1 MTPLTRVGPPRSA
14 SMMGIMN
21 EITLVA
27 VGDVVP
33 EDHRMDAVA
42 AELNAADITFG
53 QLEEPLSNR
62 GKQQLFAGIGGPRYD
77 GGDVMDTAKKARQL
91 VETGFDILSFATNH
105 TMDRSE
111 ESLFDTIDAVR
122 GAGIVLVG
130 AGENIAAAR
139 EPQLV
144 ERDGVTVGFLA
155 YCSVLPYGYQAT
167 SERPGTVPIRARTS
181 YEQIDWRPG
190 TKPRIH
196 SEAYEEDVALM
207 VADIEALRPKVDV
220 LAISIHWGIHFEP
233 ATVAQYQREVGRA
246 AIDAGADIVLGHH
259 AHILKGVDV
268 YKGKAIVYS
277 LNNFSLR
284 PRGDD
289 GEWLGPDNTP
299 SDQMFSV
306 MAKATIRDG
315 AIAQL
320 SFVPVSVDGEARPS
334 FVHPGDEYFEYIC
347 DYFTW
352 ATQEA
357 GLSGEY
363 DAEGGELVLRAY
375 DRAAVTV

>member
-1 MTPLTRVGPPRSA
+1 
-14 SMMGIMN
+14 MMGFMS

-42 AELNAADITFG
+42 DVLNAADITFG

-62 GKQQLFAGIGGPRYD
+62 GKQQLFSGIGGPRYD
-77 GGDVMDTAKKARQL
+77 GDEVMDTAKKARQL
-91 VETGFDILSFATNH
+91 VEAGFDILSFATNH

-122 GAGIVLVG
+122 GAGIAFVG
-130 AGENIAAAR
+130 AGVDIAAAR
-139 EPQLV
+139 EPRIV

-167 SERPGTVPIRARTS
+167 EERPGTVPVRARTS

-190 TKPRIH
+190 TRPRIH

-207 VADIEALRPKVDV
+207 VADIAALRPKVDV
-220 LAISIHWGIHFEP
+220 LAVSIHWGIHFEP
-233 ATVAQYQREVGRA
+233 ATVAQYQRQVGRA
-246 AIDAGADIVLGHH
+246 AIDAGADIVIGHH

-289 GEWLGPDNTP
+289 GEWLGADNTP

-315 AIAQL
+315 AITQL
-320 SFVPVSVDGEARPS
+320 SFVPVLVDGEARPS
-334 FVHPGDEYFEYIC
+334 FVHPGEQYF
-347 DYFTW
+347 DYVRGYFAQVTE
-352 ATQEA
+352 EA
-357 GLSGEY
+357 GLSGRY
-363 DAEGGELVLRAY
+363 DLDGGEFVVRAY
-375 DRAAVTV
+375 DRTAVNA

>member
-1 MTPLTRVGPPRSA
+1 
-14 SMMGIMN
+14 MMGVMS

-33 EDHRMDAVA
+33 EDNRMDAVA
-42 AELNAADITFG
+42 EVLNAADITFG

-77 GGDVMDTAKKARQL
+77 GGTVMDTAKKAQQL
-91 VETGFDILSFATNH
+91 VEAGFDILSFATNH

-122 GAGIVLVG
+122 GAGITFVG
-130 AGENIAAAR
+130 AGVDIAAAR
-139 EPQLV
+139 EPQIV

-167 SERPGTVPIRARTS
+167 DERPGTVPVRARTA

-190 TKPRIH
+190 TKPRIR
-196 SEAYEEDVALM
+196 SYANEEDVALM
-207 VADIEALRPKVDV
+207 VADIQALRSQVDV
-220 LAISIHWGIHFEP
+220 LAVSIHWGIHFEP
-233 ATVAQYQREVGRA
+233 ATVAEYQRAVGRA

-268 YKGKAIVYS
+268 YKGKAIIYS

-289 GEWLGPDNTP
+289 GEWLGPENTP

-306 MAKATIRDG
+306 MAKAVIRDG
-315 AIAQL
+315 AIARV
-320 SFVPVSVDGEARPS
+320 SFVPVIVDGDARPS
-334 FVHPGDEYFEYIC
+334 FVHPGEQYFDYVG
-347 DYFTW
+347 DYFAW
-352 ATQEA
+352 ATEEA
-357 GLSGEY
+357 GLSGRY
-363 DAEGGELVLRAY
+363 NLEGGEFVLRAY